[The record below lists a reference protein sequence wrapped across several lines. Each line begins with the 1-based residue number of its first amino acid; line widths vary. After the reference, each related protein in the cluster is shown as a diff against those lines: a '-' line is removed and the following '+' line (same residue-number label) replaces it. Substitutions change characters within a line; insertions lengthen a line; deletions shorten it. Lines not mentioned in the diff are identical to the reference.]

1 MLQRLSIALAQI
13 KPGNTSLYQEKE
25 IAKRVYNNKKFN
37 KVIKQNGHFIYEF

>member
-25 IAKRVYNNKKFN
+25 LLKEYI
-37 KVIKQNGHFIYEF
+37 II

>member
-25 IAKRVYNNKKFN
+25 IAKRVYNNIRN
-37 KVIKQNGHFIYEF
+37 SIKL